1 MNSTQYGSI
10 ALILALVLI
19 PQVLALYFSSPNRA
33 DRSEPEECFDGR

>member
-19 PQVLALYFSSPNRA
+19 PQVLALYFSAPK
-33 DRSEPEECFDGR
+33 RSEPEECFDGR